1 VKIAR
6 VVEVEPDAPGT
17 ATYWLELTDPA
28 ARAAYR
34 FEAGQINML
43 YLWGLGAVPISVSS
57 DPDRPER
64 LAHTVRV
71 SGSVTAAFP
80 RLAVGDEV
88 GLHGPFGRPWP
99 VAAARGGDLVVVAG
113 GLGLA
118 PLRSAVY
125 VALRERAAFGH
136 VALLVGARTPADLV
150 YRAELEAWRRRAGV
164 QVELTVDHPDG
175 GWPFRTGLVTTLLDV
190 ATFNPA
196 TSTALVCGP
205 ELMMVAVADE
215 LLTRGVSADRI
226 FLSLERNMQCGIRRC
241 GHCQLG
247 PKFVCVDGPV
257 FAYGDVAGWL
267 RVGGL

>member
-17 ATYWLELTDPA
+17 ATYWLELTDPE
-28 ARAAYR
+28 ARAAYA

-43 YLWGLGAVPISVSS
+43 YLWGVGAVPISVSS
-57 DPDRPER
+57 DPDRPDR

-71 SGSVTAAFP
+71 AGSRTAAFP
-80 RLAVGDEV
+80 RLQVGDEV
-88 GLHGPFGRPWP
+88 GVHGPFGRPWP
-99 VAAARGGDLVVVAG
+99 LTSARGGDLVIVAG

-118 PLRSAVY
+118 PLRSAIY
-125 VALRERAAFGH
+125 VALRERAAYGR

-150 YRAELEAWRRRAGV
+150 YREELEAWRRRGDV

-175 GWPFRTGLVTTLLDV
+175 DWPHGTGLVTALLDAADFDPRS
-190 ATFNPA
+190 ATA
-196 TSTALVCGP
+196 MVCGP
-205 ELMMVAVADE
+205 EVMMVAVADE
-215 LLTRGVSADRI
+215 LLARDVPAVRI

-247 PKFVCVDGPV
+247 PRFVCVDGPV
-257 FAYGDVAGWL
+257 FAYGDVHPWL
-267 RVGGL
+267 RVPEL

>member
-1 VKIAR
+1 MKIAR

-17 ATYWLELTDPA
+17 ATYWLELTDPE
-28 ARAAYR
+28 ARAAYA

-71 SGSVTAAFP
+71 SGSVTAGFP
-80 RLAVGDEV
+80 RLRVGDEV
-88 GLHGPFGRPWP
+88 GVHGPFGRPWP
-99 VAAARGGDLVVVAG
+99 LAPASGGDLVIVAG

-118 PLRSAVY
+118 PLRSAIY
-125 VALRERAAFGH
+125 VALRRRADYRRL
-136 VALLVGARTPADLV
+136 ALLVGARTPADLV
-150 YRAELEAWRRRAGV
+150 YRDELEAWRRRVDV

-175 GWPFRTGLVTTLLDV
+175 DWPYKTGLVTGLLDD
-190 ATFNPA
+190 AAFEPA

-205 ELMMVAVADE
+205 EVMMVAVADE
-215 LLTRGVSADRI
+215 LLIRGVSAERI

-247 PKFVCVDGPV
+247 PKFVCADGPV
-257 FAYGDVAGWL
+257 FAYGDVDPWL
-267 RVGGL
+267 RVRGL